1 MRDIV
6 LTILISVLFSNLL
19 LSQVGIGTTN
29 PTAEL
34 EIGTT
39 SNGIPALE
47 LNAQT
52 APVGTVT
59 GQLAVIGDKL
69 YMYDATRSKWLSTE
83 VSSLSFGRSGN
94 QDNVNLR
101 ATGNQGNTRSGYLM
115 PYDGTIVYATVKS
128 NNGSGA
134 QSKQFSIRV
143 RNGNTTNSST
153 NITTSSSEHISTN
166 LNVDFSAGDY
176 INGTINNDGNGNVNN
191 ASIVVYVKWRQ

>member
-1 MRDIV
+1 MRDVV
-6 LTILISVLFSNLL
+6 LILLISLFFTSLS

-39 SNGIPALE
+39 NNGIPALE

-52 APVGTVT
+52 APVGSIT

-69 YMYDATRSKWLSTE
+69 YMYDATRVKWLSTE
-83 VSSLSFGRSGN
+83 VTTLSLGRSGN

-101 ATGNQGNTRSGYLM
+101 ATGNQGNNRSGYLM
-115 PYDGTIVYATVKS
+115 PYDGTIVYATAKS

-134 QSKQFSIRV
+134 QAKQFSILV
-143 RNGNTTNSST
+143 RNGNTTNTST
-153 NITTSSSEHISTN
+153 NISTVSSEYISTN
-166 LNVDFSAGDY
+166 LNIDFSAGDY

-191 ASIVVYVKWRQ
+191 VSIVLWVKWRQ